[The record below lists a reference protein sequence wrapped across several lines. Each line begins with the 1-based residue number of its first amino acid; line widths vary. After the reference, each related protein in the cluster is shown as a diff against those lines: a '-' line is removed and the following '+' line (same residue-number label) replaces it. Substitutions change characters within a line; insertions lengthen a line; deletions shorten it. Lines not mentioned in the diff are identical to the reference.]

1 MGPTDMKF
9 LQKTVYSFLFFILI
23 IIIMKEGSVI
33 LLPLVWGAFFA
44 FALYPISNWLEEKR
58 LPRALAIVLTLI
70 FITVTAVALLY
81 FLTDQVVGLIKDI
94 PEIRAI
100 FETKVNTYLKEI
112 EGAIGL
118 GSEIPLEFSFLNQKN
133 LESALFGAGRSL
145 ILVGIIPLF
154 IFLMLYYRDF
164 FVAFLKKRSTTESPS
179 ILNFIKDSGKVIQNY
194 LFGMLIVTIIVSLM
208 AGVVLYFL
216 GVKYFIL
223 FAVFVAVMNLIPFVG
238 VFLSS
243 LLLIIYVLLTT
254 DSLFYPLATMLL
266 LWMIQLIENNLI
278 TPVVVGARVKVNAFA
293 VILAILLGGYIWGI
307 SGMILFIPMVGLL
320 KIIFEK
326 IPSLSAYGYLLGD
339 DYPVIEKK
347 ENYLRKILRKVSSK
361 SES

>member
-1 MGPTDMKF
+1 MGSADIKS
-9 LQKTVYSFLFFILI
+9 LQKTVYSLLLFILI

-58 LPRALAIVLTLI
+58 IPRALAIAFTLI
-70 FITVTAVALLY
+70 FITASAVALLY
-81 FLTDQVVGLIKDI
+81 ILTDQVVGLIRDI
-94 PEIRAI
+94 PEIRAS
-100 FETKVNTYLKEI
+100 FETKINAYLKQI
-112 EGAIGL
+112 EGVIGL
-118 GSEIPLEFSFLNQKN
+118 GSDIPLEFSFLNQKN
-133 LESALFGAGRSL
+133 LESALFGAGKSL
-145 ILVGIIPLF
+145 VLVGIIPLF

-164 FVAFLKKRSTTESPS
+164 FVEFLKKLSTKESPF

-194 LFGMLIVTIIVSLM
+194 LFGMLIVTVIVSLM

-216 GVKYFIL
+216 GVKYFLL

-278 TPVVVGARVKVNAFA
+278 TPLVVGARVKVNAFA

-320 KIIFEK
+320 KIIFER
-326 IPSLSAYGYLLGD
+326 IPSLTAYGYLLGD
-339 DYPVIEKK
+339 VYPVIEKK
-347 ENYLRKILRKVSSK
+347 ENYFRKILRKVSPR